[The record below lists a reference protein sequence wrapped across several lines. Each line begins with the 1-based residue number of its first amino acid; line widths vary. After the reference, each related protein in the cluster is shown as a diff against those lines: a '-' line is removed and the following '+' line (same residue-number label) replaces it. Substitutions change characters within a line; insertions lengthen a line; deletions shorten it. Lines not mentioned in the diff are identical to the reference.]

1 MPRSILFIFLS
12 FGISLTLSAEEGMF
26 MLNDLPMNTLHDAGL
41 QLNAEELYSSDEP
54 SVSDAIV
61 QIGGGSGSFVSRD
74 GLVITNHHVAVS
86 ALQILSSEQHNYL
99 NDGYEA
105 SSRAEE
111 LHVPGYSAYLAISM
125 TNVTE
130 KILSHVTDSMSPKDR
145 QEAIESAI
153 KRLEESR
160 ASQSSDIYH
169 YDVSEFYSGLQYYLF
184 EYLEFKDIRLVYAPP
199 KSIGNYGGDIDNWM
213 WPRHTGDFAF
223 FRLYTDPGKAASGYD
238 ESNVPF
244 QPDHFLKFSTKGIQ
258 DGDFN
263 FIIGYPGSTQ
273 RHRTSYSVTHAV
285 QNVYPF
291 NISAYEDVINII
303 NTATEDNEKL
313 RILYSSR
320 LASLNNY
327 HKNYQGM
334 LEGIGNAF
342 LIQRKQAQ
350 EEALI
355 RWIEQKKLRDRRY
368 AHVLPE
374 IKSLYASIDSSFH
387 QEYTMKFME
396 WLVSTYNIA
405 TVLGEWSI
413 AKEKPNLERESKYM
427 DRNIPKLKENLKLL
441 QNRFHPEVDAE
452 IMKYFVYELT
462 QLPET
467 LEISPLMEML
477 GSKNPENMKQ
487 RINDFVDSLY
497 ASTQITDVE
506 KRMEIFELSRKEMKA
521 LNDPMLNFAFAMQ
534 DVRQHLDDW
543 DKTTNGK
550 ITRLRPEFI
559 EALMAYQSSDFY
571 PDANFT
577 PRLTY
582 GEVRGYSPKD
592 AVIYDYITSI
602 EGIIEKYTGEEP
614 FNAPAELMNQAQEK
628 NLPDKY
634 FDDYLQNVPVN
645 FLHTTDITGGNSGS
659 PVMDANGN
667 FIGIAFD
674 GNWESIS
681 ADWVFNPL
689 LTRSIS
695 VDARYILY
703 ILEDIASTNYVYNEL
718 TIIN

>member
-1 MPRSILFIFLS
+1 MRRRLLFIFLS
-12 FGISLTLSAEEGMF
+12 CCMSLVLYAEEGMF
-26 MLNDLPMNTLHDAGL
+26 MLNDLPMNTLHEAGL
-41 QLNAEELYSSDEP
+41 QLNAEELYSPDEP

-61 QIGGGSGSFVSRD
+61 QIGGGTGSFVSSD

-86 ALQILSSEQHNYL
+86 ALQMLSSEEHYYL
-99 NDGYEA
+99 KNGYEA
-105 SSRAEE
+105 SSRSEE
-111 LHVPGYSAYLAISM
+111 LHVPGYRARLATGM
-125 TNVTE
+125 TNVTK
-130 KILSHVTDSMSPKDR
+130 KILSSVTDEMSPKDR
-145 QEAIESAI
+145 QETIESAI
-153 KRLEESR
+153 KKLEESKE
-160 ASQSSDIYH
+160 SESPDIYH
-169 YDVSEFYSGLQYYLF
+169 YEVSKFYSGLEYYLF
-184 EYLEFKDIRLVYAPP
+184 EYLEFRDIRLVYAPP
-199 KSIGNYGGDIDNWM
+199 QSIGNYGGDIDNWM

-223 FRLYTDPGKAASGYD
+223 FRIYIHPDQTSSLHD

-244 QPDHFLKFSTKGIQ
+244 QPNHFLKFSSAGIR

-273 RHRTSYSVTHAV
+273 RHRTSYSVQHAV
-285 QNVYPF
+285 QNLYPF
-291 NISAYEDVINII
+291 NISTYQDVINII
-303 NTATEDNEKL
+303 NTEIQDNEKL

-327 HKNYQGM
+327 HKNYHGM
-334 LEGIGNAF
+334 LEGIDNAF
-342 LIQRKQAQ
+342 LTQRKQAQ
-350 EEALI
+350 ERELI
-355 RWIEQKKLRDRRY
+355 HWVNQKKERVKKY
-368 AHVLPE
+368 ANILPE
-374 IKSLYASIDSSFH
+374 IESLYARVDSSFR

-396 WLVSTYNIA
+396 WLVTTYGIA
-405 TVLGEWSI
+405 TELADWSV
-413 AKEKPNLERESKYM
+413 AKEKPNLERESKFM

-452 IMKYFVYELT
+452 IMTYFLHELIH
-462 QLPET
+462 LPKKQQIT
-467 LEISPLMEML
+467 PLMQML
-477 GSKNPENMKQ
+477 APEQQEITPK
-487 RINDFVDSLY
+487 RIQDFVDSLY
-497 ASTQITDVE
+497 ASTQITDVD
-506 KRMEIFELSRKEMKA
+506 KRMEIFELSQQEMKA

-534 DVRQHLDDW
+534 VVRQRLDTL
-543 DKTTNGK
+543 DKTISGK
-550 ITRLRPEFI
+550 FTRLRPEFI
-559 EALMAYQSSDFY
+559 EALIEYQSTDFY

-582 GEVRGYSPKD
+582 GEVRGYSPRD
-592 AVIYDYITSI
+592 AVLYDYITSV

-614 FNAPAELMNQAQEK
+614 FNAPAELMNQVQEK
-628 NLPDKY
+628 DLPNKY
-634 FDDYLQNVPVN
+634 VDDYLQNVPVN

-659 PVMDANGN
+659 PVMDANGL

-718 TIIN
+718 TVIN